1 MAIPTGSGT
10 EVLKAHSFEDINAD
24 NTDLIIGIKFHTYTL
39 LSYISHC
46 TSLGTAAT
54 DVGRLQLRCFDAF
67 AGTTN
72 SVVQIATYQIQA
84 LETFVWSD
92 KFSFFGGEP
101 ANQGI
106 MNDAATQLA
115 IGVQNSSVV
124 QTLEH
129 GATDTAAIYDVH
141 VTFID
146 QDWT

>member
-1 MAIPTGSGT
+1 MAIPTGAGT
-10 EVLKAHSFEDINAD
+10 EVLKAHSFEDINVLL
-24 NTDLIIGIKFHTYTL
+24 TDLIIGIKHHTYTV

-46 TSLGTAAT
+46 TSLGTAVS
-54 DVGRLQLRCFDAF
+54 DVGMLQLRCFDAF
-67 AGTTN
+67 GGTTD

-84 LETFVWSD
+84 LETFVWND

-101 ANQGI
+101 ANQGK
-106 MNDAATQLA
+106 MTDAATQLA

-129 GATDTAAIYDVH
+129 SATDTAAIYDVH